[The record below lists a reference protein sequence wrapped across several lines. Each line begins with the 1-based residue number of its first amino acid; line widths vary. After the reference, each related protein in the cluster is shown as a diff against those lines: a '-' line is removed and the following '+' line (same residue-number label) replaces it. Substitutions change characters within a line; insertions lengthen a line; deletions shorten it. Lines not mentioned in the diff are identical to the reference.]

1 MGRLNDN
8 LTEIFNLDEKPIE
21 SNVVSV
27 EYKESTLPII
37 KEDSTE
43 QKDKDFE
50 QVRINMYELLNQGTE
65 LLEDAI
71 HIARESEQPK
81 SFEVAA
87 TIMKQLTEMNS
98 QILSLHQRRQSIEDS
113 VSRRKD
119 IAQPTNV
126 PSPTVTNNTMFVGTT
141 ADLNNIIEQMGMKN
155 VTKN

>member
-1 MGRLNDN
+1 MSKLNNN
-8 LTEIFNLDEKPIE
+8 LTQIFNLEEEPIE
-21 SNVVSV
+21 VRSSV
-27 EYKESTLPII
+27 IEYKESKLPLVV
-37 KEDSTE
+37 EDPVE
-43 QKDKDFE
+43 QKEKDFE
-50 QVRINMYELLNQGTE
+50 QVRLNMYELLSQGTD

-98 QILSLHQRRQSIEDS
+98 QILSIHQRKQSLDDS
-113 VSRRKD
+113 KKRDVAPST
-119 IAQPTNV
+119 ITT
-126 PSPTVTNNTMFVGTT
+126 SPTVTNNTMFVGTT